1 MIIGSCSCYSPNGPC
16 PRLISP
22 VFSHVWWAPDTKI
35 ELRSEWICGYV
46 FCLPF
51 STIFVPNRRRSCQF
65 SFHRTLGLLV
75 KNDARM
81 GLWNEV
87 GLLKGFT
94 KHSYFAF
101 LSSLQVKTRFV
112 SDILLLTRPPKTKK
126 TWIHP
131 PHHSIKGICLIQCCY
146 IIPALEDN
154 SSNPSASLHL
164 SWSISTICQSCLIPP
179 HTTVTSKLL
188 RAAGSVFHNRKGH
201 RPGLAIWA
209 PNWCTHGPTLPSR
222 AKKPC
227 ATSVSTR
234 MDGKQSSH
242 QSRVI
247 RFHLLW

>member
-1 MIIGSCSCYSPNGPC
+1 MLGTLVRSGDSSNAEQSSRMNLHTSYSWRRFAMIIGSCSCYSPNGPC

-126 TWIHP
+126 PEFTH
-131 PHHSIKGICLIQCCY
+131 LITLSRGS
-146 IIPALEDN
+146 A
-154 SSNPSASLHL
+154 SSN
-164 SWSISTICQSCLIPP
+164 
-179 HTTVTSKLL
+179 V
-188 RAAGSVFHNRKGH
+188 
-201 RPGLAIWA
+201 AI
-209 PNWCTHGPTLPSR
+209 
-222 AKKPC
+222 
-227 ATSVSTR
+227 
-234 MDGKQSSH
+234 
-242 QSRVI
+242 
-247 RFHLLW
+247 